1 MKRLLISLTVV
12 NLFFLH
18 ISSLAQE
25 TKPAVPQEIIIS
37 ANRVPQ
43 AVNVVMASTT
53 IINRDIIRAS
63 QSQSLIELLSGLPGM
78 QLAQAGGQGAQTSLF
93 LRGTESDHTLILIDG
108 VQLTNST
115 GAAGRLELIPLDQ
128 IERIEIVRGP
138 RSSVYGSEAIGGVLN
153 IVTNKDINSGLNGN
167 FSVTGGTQDSKNTN
181 LGLQGGNESTTLA
194 LSLSHRETL
203 GINFSETGSNDDDGF
218 ENNTAAL
225 ALNHQFTTRLS
236 FSANYSRFDSSS
248 DYDDGNVD
256 IESQQLSAGFSF
268 ALSDNWQSD
277 LRAERF
283 KEENNDQSLFGLTQS
298 QSQNNKINW
307 HNTLILDSNNQFV
320 FGLDHIQQTLEYAS
334 FGAVQTET
342 SRDNSGIYG
351 VYIGDNHFADVK
363 VSLRH
368 DVNER
373 FGNQNTGSIA
383 LGKDLNQ
390 HVRAWLSY
398 GTAFKAPNL
407 IDLYV
412 NFPSFFFFSNP
423 NLQPETS
430 KNIEIGLQ
438 IQALGA
444 QWKMNAFRND
454 ISDLITADTSFAT
467 LTNAQKARIIG
478 MEASVELL
486 IAAWNLN
493 ANMTLL
499 NHENQ
504 NTQQELLRRPNQILA
519 INLGRDF
526 GNFNFAVKF
535 LAQSSHHD
543 IHPVNFGPSIV
554 GGFATTDLVFGY
566 ALNTASTLH
575 LRVGNIFDKR
585 YQFVDGFYTLGRT
598 AQITFDYR
606 F

>member
-1 MKRLLISLTVV
+1 MKRFLISLAAV
-12 NLFFLH
+12 NLFFLP
-18 ISSLAQE
+18 ISPLAQE

-37 ANRVPQ
+37 ANKVPQ
-43 AVNVVMASTT
+43 AANVVMASTT

-138 RSSVYGSEAIGGVLN
+138 RSSIYGSEAIGGVVN
-153 IVTNKDINSGLNGN
+153 IVTNTDIDPGYSGN
-167 FSVTGGTQDSKNTN
+167 FSVTGGTQDSNNTN

-194 LSLSHRETL
+194 LNFSHRKTS
-203 GINFSETGSNDDDGF
+203 GINFSETGSADDDGF

-225 ALNHQFTTRLS
+225 SLNHQFTTRVS
-236 FSANYSRFDSSS
+236 FSSNYSRFDSSS

-256 IESQQLSAGFSF
+256 IESQQLSAGLSF
-268 ALSDNWQSD
+268 TVSDNWKSN
-277 LRAERF
+277 LRVERF
-283 KEENNDQSLFGLTQS
+283 KEENDDKSLFGITQS
-298 QSQNNKINW
+298 QSKNNKINW
-307 HNTLILDSNNQFV
+307 HNTLALDNTHQFV
-320 FGLDHIQQTLEYAS
+320 FGLDHIEQTLEYAS
-334 FGAVQTET
+334 FGAVQTDT

-351 VYIGDNHFADVK
+351 VYIRDADLADVT

-368 DVNER
+368 DDNER

-390 HVRAWLSY
+390 NVRAWLSY

-412 NFPSFFFFSNP
+412 NFPSFFFFANP

-444 QWKMNAFRND
+444 QWKMNAFKND
-454 ISDLITADTSFAT
+454 ISDLITADTSFTT

-478 MEASVELL
+478 MEASVDLL
-486 IAAWNLN
+486 FAAWQFN

-504 NTQQELLRRPNQILA
+504 STQQELLRRPNQMLA

-526 GNFNFAVKF
+526 GKFDLAMKF
-535 LAQSSHHD
+535 LAQSNHHD
-543 IHPVNFGPSIV
+543 IDPVSFGPSVV
-554 GGFATTDLVFGY
+554 GGYATTDLVFGY
-566 ALNTASTLH
+566 ALNTASSLR
-575 LRVGNIFDKR
+575 LRVGNIFDKS

-598 AQITFDYR
+598 AQIAFDYR